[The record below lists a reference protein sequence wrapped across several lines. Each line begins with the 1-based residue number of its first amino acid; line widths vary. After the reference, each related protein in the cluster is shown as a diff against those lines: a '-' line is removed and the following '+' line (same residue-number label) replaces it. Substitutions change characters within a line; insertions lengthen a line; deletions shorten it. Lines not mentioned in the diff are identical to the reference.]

1 MMRKRVTRKALTFVE
16 KLLEGQIGLG
26 MVRGFEG
33 VEVRHA
39 RAVWL
44 AYRRAHGLKSAG
56 RILTDPSAQ
65 PKLGKSERAAFG
77 LMLTPARGLPVEFL
91 GRRVNLC
98 PMASKGC
105 QAACLG
111 PNSGKGVFD
120 RVKHARNVR
129 TGFVLQ
135 HPYEAG
141 VLIGSEIAAAQRK
154 HGAVSLRLNT
164 VSDIRWE
171 LVAPGA
177 LEYLIGQGVRLY
189 DYTAWRPEDREPMPG
204 YHLTYSAKEPSH
216 TPDDYLTG
224 ILAGDGNVSMVFGVA
239 KGRDLPETWQ
249 GFKVIDGDESDDRTL
264 DPSGVV
270 VGLRQK
276 GNVRDSSGFVRSIAG

>member
-1 MMRKRVTRKALTFVE
+1 MRKRVTTKALTYVE

-26 MVRGFEG
+26 IVRGFEG
-33 VEVRHA
+33 VEIRAA
-39 RAVWL
+39 RAAWL
-44 AYRRAHGLKSAG
+44 EYRQRHGLKTAG
-56 RILTDPSAQ
+56 AILTDPSSQ
-65 PKLGKSERAAFG
+65 PKLGKSERAAYG

-105 QAACLG
+105 AAACLG
-111 PNSGKGVFD
+111 PNSGKGVLSS
-120 RVKHARNVR
+120 VQHARNVR

-141 VLIGSEIAAAQRK
+141 ILIGSEIAAAQRK
-154 HGAVSLRLNT
+154 HGKVSLRLNT

-177 LEYLIGQGVRLY
+177 LEYLIENDVRMY

-204 YHLTYSAKEPSH
+204 YHLTYSAKEPTH
-216 TPDDYLTG
+216 TPDAYLEG
-224 ILAGDGNVSMVFGVA
+224 ILSGDGNVSMPFAVR
-239 KGRDLPETWQ
+239 KGQPLPETWH
-249 GFKVIDGDESDDRTL
+249 GYKVIDGDLSDDRTL

-276 GNVRDSSGFVRSIAG
+276 GRVKDESGFIRAV

>member
-1 MMRKRVTRKALTFVE
+1 MRKRVTTKALTYVE

-26 MVRGFEG
+26 IVRGFEG
-33 VEVRHA
+33 VEIRAA
-39 RAVWL
+39 RAAWL
-44 AYRRAHGLKSAG
+44 EYRQLHGLKTAG
-56 RILTDPSAQ
+56 AILTDPGSQ
-65 PKLGKSERAAFG
+65 PKLGKSERAAYG

-105 QAACLG
+105 AAACLG
-111 PNSGKGVFD
+111 PNSGKGVLSS
-120 RVKHARNVR
+120 VQHARNVR

-141 VLIGSEIAAAQRK
+141 ILIGSEIAAAQRK
-154 HGAVSLRLNT
+154 HGKVSLRLNT

-177 LEYLIGQGVRLY
+177 MEYLIENDVRLY

-204 YHLTYSAKEPSH
+204 YHLTYSAKEPTH
-216 TPDDYLTG
+216 TPDAYLEG
-224 ILAGDGNVSMVFGVA
+224 ILSGDGNVSMPFAVR
-239 KGRDLPETWQ
+239 KGQPLPETWH
-249 GFKVIDGDESDDRTL
+249 GFKVIDGDLSDDRTL

-276 GNVRDSSGFVRSIAG
+276 GRVKDETGFIRAV